1 MLKIICN
8 TSIFVGIVFVFLA
21 VVVLATATLDMQAQL
36 TWVAP
41 KALLGGSP
49 ALSVIS
55 MYIVIVVRIAFC
67 CVCCKLCR
75 CKCICPRAHFVLFE
89 NLLHAVCLARKFLL
103 LLLSLFTFYT
113 ISCTL

>member
-1 MLKIICN
+1 MLQIFCN
-8 TSIFVGIVFVFLA
+8 TSIFVAIVFVFLA

-49 ALSVIS
+49 ALGVIS

-67 CVCCKLCR
+67 CCVVQVQMHLPACSFR
-75 CKCICPRAHFVLFE
+75 SI
-89 NLLHAVCLARKFLL
+89 
-103 LLLSLFTFYT
+103 
-113 ISCTL
+113 